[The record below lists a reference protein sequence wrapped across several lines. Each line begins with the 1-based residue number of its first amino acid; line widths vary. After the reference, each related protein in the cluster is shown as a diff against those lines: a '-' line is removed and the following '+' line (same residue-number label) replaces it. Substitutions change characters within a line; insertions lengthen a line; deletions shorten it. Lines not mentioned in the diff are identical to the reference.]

1 MAQFNVPN
9 REMDGYSTTFSHD
22 RAWRLKSPVIMTML
36 TILDPDDDRRFLVN
50 FDFHPVIVRAR
61 RLFFPY
67 SFFLFP
73 DLSSVSIFF
82 PGHEAVQPTI
92 CSISLST
99 LNAIFVRL

>member
-1 MAQFNVPN
+1 MFQIE
-9 REMDGYSTTFSHD
+9 RWMDTVQLLAMTGPGV
-22 RAWRLKSPVIMTML
+22 LKSPVIMTML
-36 TILDPDDDRRFLVN
+36 TILDPDEDRRFLVN
-50 FDFHPVIVRAR
+50 FDFHPVIVRVR